1 MTPIKRLLSYSL
13 TIGLGLAATPLL
25 HASSNDGCTGGEL
38 TAYGCS
44 MPKTLVSGNT
54 FPVPAEKIESWLN
67 YGGEKQDAAKMIEHS
82 WAIWAALNDPVD
94 FKFTAEKG
102 QKFTDYDAKGIE
114 RFLTWTAPKAIARGY
129 NTGIELGAAAQLQHG
144 AVVKQR
150 SVVLAKNADDPV
162 NRDIIEGVLYSPAS
176 AKFAMGD
183 DPVYNP
189 YNLNLLIKENVD
201 WIFQQG
207 AAAFPDFPNSAVNI
221 KPVFKHLADTDKNTQ
236 QAFTV
241 WNGLPETAKA
251 YPEKAWTTCATV
263 SLLPEDKDKS
273 GAIHGCDAAA
283 TAVYG
288 LNNFIHITIDK
299 NNIDFYKN
307 YFFTGEDFKPA
318 KKDVKL
324 GDVFILVAM
333 HVTTKEIPPW
343 TWMTFWWDPT
353 PETPELPSTQG
364 MLAGKKVLNGQT
376 SNAKAVQHYA
386 LSSGY
391 RWTEYGKADADAGF
405 QSVYPAVDAV
415 TGKGMMTGKEEHLK
429 NRDECQLVNNTKLA
443 NNTKGCY
450 DAVNVFNPY
459 LEAGFNSDTFN
470 YNVDH
475 YTSFSSK
482 DIQYTLIFG
491 VQTNCTSCHG
501 MANKDAFTYNV
512 DKLSTIHELRQ
523 QGINTVDFAWSIL
536 VEMINLSETDS
547 TDPSYCEDCKDR
559 LTAENREGGIVYIY
573 K

>member
-25 HASSNDGCTGGEL
+25 HASSNNCTGGES
-38 TAYGCS
+38 TNYGCS

-54 FPVPAEKIESWLN
+54 FPVSTKKIEGWLN
-67 YGGEKQDAAKMIEHS
+67 YGGEKQDTAKMIEHS

-94 FKFTAEKG
+94 FKFTAQPKQEFET
-102 QKFTDYDAKGIE
+102 FTVNGIE
-114 RFLTWTAPKAIARGY
+114 RFLTWTAPQAIARGY
-129 NTGIELGAAAQLQHG
+129 NTGVELGVASQLQHG

-162 NRDIIEGVLYSPAS
+162 NRAIIEGVLYSPAS

-221 KPVFKHLADTDKNTQ
+221 KPVFKHLTDTDKNTQ

-241 WNGLPETAKA
+241 WSGLPETAKA
-251 YPEKAWTTCATV
+251 YPEKNWTTCATV

-273 GAIHGCDAAA
+273 GAVHGCGAAA

-288 LNNFIHITIDK
+288 LNNFIHITIDD
-299 NNIDFYKN
+299 NNFKFYQN
-307 YFFTGEDFKPA
+307 YFFTNEDFGYENLEK
-318 KKDVKL
+318 
-324 GDVFILVAM
+324 GDVFILVGM

-391 RWTEYGKADADAGF
+391 RWTKYGKADADAGF

-415 TGKGMMTGKEEHLK
+415 TGKGINKRG
-429 NRDECQLVNNTKLA
+429 R
-443 NNTKGCY
+443 Y
-450 DAVNVFNPY
+450 DAVNAFNPY
-459 LEAGFNSDTFN
+459 LEAGFPPGIFSGGVADLYISRSDEKKI
-470 YNVDH
+470 YAL
-475 YTSFSSK
+475 
-482 DIQYTLIFG
+482 QYG

-501 MANKDAFTYNV
+501 VARMYKYPHTSKEYYNV

-523 QGINTVDFAWSIL
+523 QGVNTVDFAWSIP
-536 VEMINLSETDS
+536 VESININ
-547 TDPSYCEDCKDR
+547 DCNTPDVHCRPYEK
-559 LTAENREGGIVYIY
+559 ENRAGGTVYIY